1 MGIFFEELKYCLRMG
16 LRERKEKN
24 ARKEREEVR
33 MMSWWGWDE
42 RRRREGSADVE
53 KGSEVERREEERRK
67 KLNAEKGTK
76 WWWSW
81 NRGRETER
89 DVEKG
94 SEVDQKVDEKEG
106 SIGFDQTLTDEPE
119 PSLWAKIATVVAQPL
134 GLLKSNLQ
142 SGHKTDI
149 VSEHFPAGGM

>member
-1 MGIFFEELKYCLRMG
+1 MG
-16 LRERKEKN
+16 LMERKEKN

-33 MMSWWGWDE
+33 RMSWWGWDE
-42 RRRREGSADVE
+42 RRRKEGSADVE
-53 KGSEVERREEERRK
+53 KGSELERREERRK
-67 KLNAEKGTK
+67 KLNEEKGRK

-89 DVEKG
+89 DVETG
-94 SEVDQKVDEKEG
+94 SEVDLKVDEKEG
-106 SIGFDQTLTDEPE
+106 SIGSDQTLTDELE
-119 PSLWAKIATVVAQPL
+119 PSLWAKVATVVAQPL

-142 SGHKTDI
+142 SRHKTDI